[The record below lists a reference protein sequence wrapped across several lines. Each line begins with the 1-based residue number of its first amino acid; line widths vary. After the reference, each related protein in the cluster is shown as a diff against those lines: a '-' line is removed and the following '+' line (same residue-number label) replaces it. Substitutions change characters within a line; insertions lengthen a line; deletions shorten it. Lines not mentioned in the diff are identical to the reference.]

1 MSELTPQPSVQP
13 EPDEVEIIAPEAA
26 RAALEAAIIERLGQ
40 NWRSQWILVHDAD
53 YLIRLNQG
61 AINLDFAVDLLGN
74 VTVEE
79 RPANP
84 VQLSGRLVAWLVL
97 GAFLFVAL
105 AIASL
110 AGVI

>member
-1 MSELTPQPSVQP
+1 MSEPQPQGEIEPINP
-13 EPDEVEIIAPEAA
+13 EDA
-26 RAALEAAIIERLGQ
+26 RAVLEAAVKEQLGE
-40 NWRSQWILVHDAD
+40 NWQQKWILIHDGD
-53 YLIRLNQG
+53 YLMRFHQG
-61 AINLDFAVDLLGN
+61 QINLDFAVDLLGN

-105 AIASL
+105 AIATL
-110 AGVI
+110 AGAI

>member
-1 MSELTPQPSVQP
+1 MMNEPQPEGEIEPISP
-13 EPDEVEIIAPEAA
+13 EDARII
-26 RAALEAAIIERLGQ
+26 LEAAIQEQLGA
-40 NWRSQWILVHDAD
+40 NWQQEWMLVHDGD
-53 YLIRLNQG
+53 YLMRLHQG

-74 VTVEE
+74 LTVEE